1 MRIEDEFGEFPGGCA
16 IVEAVEVG
24 VFLYIARPAT
34 YIL

>member
-1 MRIEDEFGEFPGGCA
+1 MGGEDEFGEFPGGCA
-16 IVEAVEVG
+16 IAEAFKVG